1 MNGFPGTMFNAV
13 GVSLDE
19 TIPDR
24 TEEKLDE
31 YPHRS
36 MVARDGTALVAR
48 VWLLSD
54 DAEFAAVHPVILA
67 EAVKLVLSGK
77 AIVILARR
85 LEAAVDKRDGL
96 LDALDLLG
104 PPEDL
109 AGHG

>member
-1 MNGFPGTMFNAV
+1 MTSFPGTLFNAE
-13 GVSLDE
+13 GVSLDS
-19 TIPDR
+19 TIPDL

-36 MVARDGTALVAR
+36 MVARDGAAPVAR

-54 DAEFAAVHPVILA
+54 DAEFAAVHPVIVA

-85 LEAAVDKRDGL
+85 LEPVVDVRDGM
-96 LDALDLLG
+96 LDALSLLD
-104 PPEDL
+104 PP
-109 AGHG
+109 GNVVGRG